1 MTPISKGN
9 SQETRQTDF
18 DVSEVF
24 ESMGWNSKV
33 KIDLVRGSGRS
44 SNATE
49 NSLSGPRTQPQKSS
63 AGRPLSGLLRRVFL
77 RKWVGMEDNVTYLKV
92 FA

>member
-1 MTPISKGN
+1 VTPVSKGI
-9 SQETRQTDF
+9 SQETRQTNF

-49 NSLSGPRTQPQKSS
+49 NSLSGPRT
-63 AGRPLSGLLRRVFL
+63 
-77 RKWVGMEDNVTYLKV
+77 
-92 FA
+92 